1 MVQETLAKAV
11 NLRYTE
17 LADQC
22 CSLSCGGALGYSGP
36 QPGETALDL
45 GCGRGNDVIRLAEA
59 VGESGFAWGVDLSE
73 GMVEKAKKNLEK
85 FQVAQAEIRR
95 GDLENLPLPENSV
108 DLVISNCVLN
118 HATHKELVWKEIYR
132 VLKPGGR
139 FVVSDIY
146 SLSPVPEEYRNDPAA
161 VAECWAGSET
171 RDQYLTH
178 VRQAGFLD
186 LEILEE
192 SAPYQKAKI
201 EVVSWTLRAIKP
213 NQVSTSKEVL

>member
-1 MVQETLAKAV
+1 MVKEPLAKAV
-11 NLRYTE
+11 NLRYTQ

-22 CSLSCGGALGYSGP
+22 CSLSCGGASAYAEP
-36 QPGETALDL
+36 QDGEHTLDL

-59 VGESGFAWGVDLSE
+59 VGATGFAWGVDLSE
-73 GMVEKAKKNLEK
+73 GMVEKARKNLEK
-85 FQVAQAEIRR
+85 FQTSNAKILQ
-95 GDLENLPLPENSV
+95 GDLENLPLDDKSV

-118 HATHKELVWKEIYR
+118 HASHKDVVWKEIYR

-146 SLSPVPEEYRNDPAA
+146 SLEAVPDIYKNNPEA
-161 VAECWAGSET
+161 VAECWAGSVT
-171 RDQYLTH
+171 RDEYLNH
-178 VRQAGFLD
+178 VRSAGFLD

-201 EVVSWTLRAIKP
+201 EVVSWTLKGVKAG
-213 NQVSTSKEVL
+213 